1 MNEPHT
7 FIPNC
12 SFEISVLRSPRSRT
26 SNEDAMLR
34 RVRTPIVISPE
45 RCANDTT
52 AAASAT
58 ATKISPS
65 KYQSI
70 STLSLTTTPVP
81 TSPKKRLGP
90 SPEKRL
96 KALSTESLRSV
107 SPGSDS
113 VFYSE
118 ADVISNNQVHSMRI
132 HWPKL
137 IVKISFLLFLFSF
150 CAPFAPQSTGAVP
163 LTPTNL

>member
-1 MNEPHT
+1 
-7 FIPNC
+7 
-12 SFEISVLRSPRSRT
+12 
-26 SNEDAMLR
+26 MLR

-45 RCANDTT
+45 RSANDIT
-52 AAASAT
+52 AASAT

-70 STLSLTTTPVP
+70 STITTTQAP

-137 IVKISFLLFLFSF
+137 IVKISFLLSLFSF
-150 CAPFAPQSTGAVP
+150 VAPQSAGAVTG
-163 LTPTNL
+163 TPTTF

>member
-1 MNEPHT
+1 MR
-7 FIPNC
+7 
-12 SFEISVLRSPRSRT
+12 RSPRSRT

-45 RCANDTT
+45 RSANDTT
-52 AAASAT
+52 TSSAT

-70 STLSLTTTPVP
+70 STITAAP
-81 TSPKKRLGP
+81 TSPKKRLCP

-96 KALSTESLRSV
+96 KAISTESLRSV

-118 ADVISNNQVHSMRI
+118 ADVISNNQVHSMRF

-137 IVKISFLLFLFSF
+137 IVKIFSLFYFVFVFL
-150 CAPFAPQSTGAVP
+150 PQQRIGSLSSLWQRSGNRNGIGW
-163 LTPTNL
+163 LRGSDYRQ